1 MPADEKHLSA
11 LDALLEEP
19 GATVT
24 YKFLARHLDI
34 SANLAK
40 KLLFAHVSRSSGASV
55 ATHVVSGWVK
65 SGDVRAH
72 VVRLARGVDGE
83 VEAARK
89 AMDEVTGEHVYSVS
103 KASSDHPALT
113 AVPASSVKQT
123 DELFDA
129 PPETPNA
136 LRDNRHS
143 AVACARWS
151 SAPRVPRGGSPRSPR
166 RPRHLRLRQVGLRA
180 SRPNRRRPRRRV
192 PARSPGSSPSQ
203 SRTSSPSRGPRRP
216 SPRPSQPA
224 AAGVRMAAMFA
235 KAPPKKAA
243 APAPPPPAPKED
255 EDMSDEDGE
264 DDEEEEVMEVP
275 RHRRRVLMEDSDDD
289 DVEPAEGGAR
299 ARARARAREEDEGG
313 QAQVHRTRRRRG
325 TLEG

>member
-143 AVACARWS
+143 AVACAL
-151 SAPRVPRGGSPRSPR
+151 VK
-166 RPRHLRLRQVGLRA
+166 RA
-180 SRPNRRRPRRRV
+180 EGPARRV
-192 PARSPGSSPSQ
+192 
-203 SRTSSPSRGPRRP
+203 TEKP
-216 SPRPSQPA
+216 SPPAAPAFRAPAPQPEAPHPTQKPEAPA
-224 AAGVRMAAMFA
+224 AARPAAPAAAASPEPAPAPVRPEAPTPPAPSMPSMPPATLAPAAA
-235 KAPPKKAA
+235 AA
-243 APAPPPPAPKED
+243 APAVKQPPESAQSWSAMLTPEQTGWPAAKRKSEAQRCASQAASALEAHD
-255 EDMSDEDGE
+255 ANKACRHIREALGLLDGL
-264 DDEEEEVMEVP
+264 
-275 RHRRRVLMEDSDDD
+275 H
-289 DVEPAEGGAR
+289 
-299 ARARARAREEDEGG
+299 
-313 QAQVHRTRRRRG
+313 
-325 TLEG
+325 

>member
-1 MPADEKHLSA
+1 MPADEKHLFA

-143 AVACARWS
+143 AVACAL
-151 SAPRVPRGGSPRSPR
+151 VK
-166 RPRHLRLRQVGLRA
+166 RA
-180 SRPNRRRPRRRV
+180 EGPARRV
-192 PARSPGSSPSQ
+192 
-203 SRTSSPSRGPRRP
+203 TKKP
-216 SPRPSQPA
+216 SPPAAPAPAAKSAAAAVKTEPKKTEAKGPGPFAGFKPVAKSDVKPEPRPA
-224 AAGVRMAAMFA
+224 AAKPAAKPTGGGRGAMAAMFA

-243 APAPPPPAPKED
+243 APAPPPPAPNEA
-255 EDMSDEDGE
+255 EDMSDEDG
-264 DDEEEEVMEVP
+264 
-275 RHRRRVLMEDSDDD
+275 
-289 DVEPAEGGAR
+289 GG
-299 ARARARAREEDEGG
+299 
-313 QAQVHRTRRRRG
+313 
-325 TLEG
+325 

>member
-143 AVACARWS
+143 AVACAL
-151 SAPRVPRGGSPRSPR
+151 VK
-166 RPRHLRLRQVGLRA
+166 RA
-180 SRPNRRRPRRRV
+180 EGPARRV
-192 PARSPGSSPSQ
+192 
-203 SRTSSPSRGPRRP
+203 TEKP
-216 SPRPSQPA
+216 SPPA
-224 AAGVRMAAMFA
+224 APCTSRR
-235 KAPPKKAA
+235 
-243 APAPPPPAPKED
+243 APPPAGPFRAAPPCSPASTP
-255 EDMSDEDGE
+255 SATGRAG
-264 DDEEEEVMEVP
+264 VC
-275 RHRRRVLMEDSDDD
+275 
-289 DVEPAEGGAR
+289 GAADAPIGPPPTWSGACTTPGWST
-299 ARARARAREEDEGG
+299 ARPTSPD
-313 QAQVHRTRRRRG
+313 
-325 TLEG
+325 

>member
-1 MPADEKHLSA
+1 MPADEKHLFA

-65 SGDVRAH
+65 SGDVRTH

-103 KASSDHPALT
+103 NASSDHPALT

-143 AVACARWS
+143 AVACAL
-151 SAPRVPRGGSPRSPR
+151 VK
-166 RPRHLRLRQVGLRA
+166 RA
-180 SRPNRRRPRRRV
+180 EGPARRV
-192 PARSPGSSPSQ
+192 
-203 SRTSSPSRGPRRP
+203 TEKP
-216 SPRPSQPA
+216 SPPA
-224 AAGVRMAAMFA
+224 TSFQSIQESIKAVRRSKTTA
-235 KAPPKKAA
+235 
-243 APAPPPPAPKED
+243 
-255 EDMSDEDGE
+255 S
-264 DDEEEEVMEVP
+264 
-275 RHRRRVLMEDSDDD
+275 
-289 DVEPAEGGAR
+289 
-299 ARARARAREEDEGG
+299 
-313 QAQVHRTRRRRG
+313 
-325 TLEG
+325 

>member
-143 AVACARWS
+143 AVACAL
-151 SAPRVPRGGSPRSPR
+151 VK
-166 RPRHLRLRQVGLRA
+166 RA
-180 SRPNRRRPRRRV
+180 EGPARRV
-192 PARSPGSSPSQ
+192 
-203 SRTSSPSRGPRRP
+203 TEKP
-216 SPRPSQPA
+216 SPP
-224 AAGVRMAAMFA
+224 
-235 KAPPKKAA
+235 A
-243 APAPPPPAPKED
+243 APAPAAKA
-255 EDMSDEDGE
+255 SATK
-264 DDEEEEVMEVP
+264 
-275 RHRRRVLMEDSDDD
+275 S
-289 DVEPAEGGAR
+289 
-299 ARARARAREEDEGG
+299 
-313 QAQVHRTRRRRG
+313 
-325 TLEG
+325 